1 MAEQNLGGIT
11 MKEVITFQTQV
22 MMGAQFG
29 RIASKQATK
38 EDLLI
43 ACLRMGWN
51 DAFRHTSK
59 NTTKDNVVVLEQEES
74 LWRNDGHKEPH
85 DDFICS
91 DILNKPVLLNTFV
104 EFASATSTEDK
115 VKIVESNYAALENH
129 FAPYKEIT
137 GDKRLCFGHF
147 QKMFN
152 IAIKLY
158 VCLYMCREWLDLDE
172 KLFQTDV
179 LDNIQNAD
187 CPIDSIILENLAS
200 DTGNKE
206 YTTHKWSKYGTDKHP
221 QSNYKKVQDEISKA
235 VPSGNSRLYYDFVA
249 WNRR

>member
-1 MAEQNLGGIT
+1 MAVQNLGGIT

-59 NTTKDNVVVLEQEES
+59 NKTEGNTIVLETEEIR
-74 LWRNDGHKEPH
+74 WRHDGHKKPH
-85 DDFICS
+85 DDVICGK
-91 DILNKPVLLNTFV
+91 ILNKPILLNTFV
-104 EFASATSTEDK
+104 EFACAISTADK
-115 VKIVESNYAALENH
+115 VKIVESHYAELEEI

-137 GDKRLCFGHF
+137 GNKRLCFGHF

-158 VCLYMCREWLDLDE
+158 VCLYVCRGWLDLDE
-172 KLFQTDV
+172 GRFCSKILEN
-179 LDNIQNAD
+179 LQNAD

-200 DTGNKE
+200 KTNNKE
-206 YTTHKWSKYGTDKHP
+206 YASHKWSKYGTAKHP
-221 QSNYKKVQDEISKA
+221 QSNYENVQDEISKV
-235 VPSGNSRLYYDFVA
+235 VPEGNSRLYYDFVA
-249 WNRR
+249 WKQ